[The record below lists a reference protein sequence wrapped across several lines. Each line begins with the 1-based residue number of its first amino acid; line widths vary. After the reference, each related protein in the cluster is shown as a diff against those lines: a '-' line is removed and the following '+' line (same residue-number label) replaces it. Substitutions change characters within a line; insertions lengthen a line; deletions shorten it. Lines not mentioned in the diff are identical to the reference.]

1 MSGNRG
7 YGGGGGSGGGGFRK
21 QKWQNRGNR
30 GGSGGGGGGGAG
42 PVAGITS
49 TGGYAPPKRGSGP
62 KYCPMC
68 GVVAGNLAQHMV
80 QAHDHP
86 VET

>member
-1 MSGNRG
+1 MSGSGGNRG
-7 YGGGGGSGGGGFRK
+7 YGGGGGGGGFRK

-30 GGSGGGGGGGAG
+30 GGAGGAG
-42 PVAGITS
+42 GPGQTGAITA
-49 TGGYAPPKRGSGP
+49 TGGYAPPKRASGP
-62 KYCPMC
+62 KTCPMC
-68 GVVAGNLAQHMV
+68 GIVASNLGQHMV